1 MAENKRES
9 NIDCLRIIS
18 MLMVVCHHF
27 FSHGGLSSA
36 LTPSLNWAAGNLLFA
51 ACFVAVNC
59 FVIIS
64 GYYLCTSQFKLKKLA
79 NIWLQVFVYSVVCC
93 IIVSVATG
101 SFSLKDRDY
110 EAVLVRNGVF
120 IVICCFP
127 VFELCHPCH
136 EP

>member
-18 MLMVVCHHF
+18 MLMVVCLHF
-27 FSHGGLSSA
+27 FSHGGLNSA
-36 LTPSLNWAAGNLLFA
+36 LKPSLNWAAGNLLLA

-79 NIWLQVFVYSVVCC
+79 NIWLQVF
-93 IIVSVATG
+93 
-101 SFSLKDRDY
+101 F
-110 EAVLVRNGVF
+110 
-120 IVICCFP
+120 
-127 VFELCHPCH
+127 
-136 EP
+136 